1 MQLEF
6 AWAAQNVTWSKHIL
20 RVNGK
25 NILLD
30 CGMFQGHRKQAEEA
44 NKYLPF
50 KPEEID
56 AVVLSHAHIDHSGL
70 LPFLVKKGYTWPIYC
85 THATRDLCSIMLQD
99 SAHIQT
105 SEAEYL
111 KKKKGINAQ
120 PLYTADDAN
129 QAMTQFRSVGY
140 DRRIAIDRDI
150 FFTFPD
156 AGHILGS
163 AGELW

>member
-1 MQLEF
+1 
-6 AWAAQNVTWSKHIL
+6 
-20 RVNGK
+20 
-25 NILLD
+25 
-30 CGMFQGHRKQAEEA
+30 
-44 NKYLPF
+44 
-50 KPEEID
+50 
-56 AVVLSHAHIDHSGL
+56 
-70 LPFLVKKGYTWPIYC
+70 
-85 THATRDLCSIMLQD
+85 MLQD

-150 FFTFPD
+150 FFTFHD

-163 AGELW
+163 AGELWEIYDRDTEQEIRL